1 MQPPVGTLQI
11 FRDPAAMRD
20 AIHTAFVDLARSTV
34 QQQGVFRVSLSGGS
48 TPKRLYEKLASSDLP
63 WDRIEWYWGDE
74 RNVPPEDPE
83 SNYRMVR
90 EAMLDPADVP
100 DARVL
105 PVPIMVDDPA
115 AAARAYE
122 ATIRERFG
130 DRQWPRFDLVLLG
143 MGDDAHTASLF
154 PETEAIAEDRRWFV
168 ENWVP
173 KFDAYRLTM
182 TAPVINAAA
191 QVWFLITG
199 DNKREALSH
208 VWGRERNPARFP
220 AQLVNPRD
228 GILRWMVGSEALP
241 EASSV

>member
-1 MQPPVGTLQI
+1 MQPPAGTLQT
-11 FRDPAAMRD
+11 FDDAAAMRD
-20 AIHTAFVDLARSTV
+20 AIHAAFIDLARTTV
-34 QQQGVFRVSLSGGS
+34 QEHGVFRVSLSGGS
-48 TPKRLYEKLASSDLP
+48 TPKRLYEQLATSDLP

-74 RNVPPEDPE
+74 RNVPPEHED

-90 EAMLDPADVP
+90 ESMLDPANVP
-100 DARVL
+100 ASQVF
-105 PVPIMVDDPA
+105 PVPIRVEDPA

-122 ATIRERFG
+122 ATMRERFG
-130 DRQWPRFDLVLLG
+130 DSSWPRFDLVLLG

-154 PETEAIAEDRRWFV
+154 PETAAITEDKRWFV

-199 DNKREALSH
+199 ENKRPALGH
-208 VWGRERNPARFP
+208 VWGAERNPARFP
-220 AQLVNPRD
+220 AQLVDPSD
-228 GILRWMVGSEALP
+228 GILRWIVGSEALP
-241 EASSV
+241 D